1 MGAASVSIRRLW
13 AAIHEA
19 DTGPALGFDRR
30 QGGVGLATLRRFLD
44 RAVNLSKTPVEVAD
58 VVASHLDTSR

>member
-30 QGGVGLATLRRFLD
+30 QGGVGLSPVGSFLD
-44 RAVNLSKTPVEVAD
+44 GPINLT
-58 VVASHLDTSR
+58 